1 MVSQLR
7 CPADIDR
14 SPVMKISNPFS
25 STDDA
30 YDLVIV
36 GMGSAG
42 TIAAEFASEQL
53 GLRVAAIERARVGGD
68 CLWTGCVPSKA
79 LIASARVAHTVR
91 HADQYAVK
99 AARPEI
105 DLSDVWLRLKSI
117 QAEIAA
123 TDDDPERFRSIGI
136 DLIEG
141 EATISGAR
149 EVTVGDRVLKTRYTL
164 VCTGSRPF
172 IPPIDG
178 IAEIDFLTTEN
189 LFEISRPPD
198 SLIIVGGG
206 PIAAEIAQSLNRLGV
221 DVTVLE
227 MEPRLLP
234 RDYWP
239 HGERLLRIL
248 REEGVDIR
256 LGTTARK
263 VRKGGDGVNVWIDD
277 GKVTAQGLLV
287 ATGRTPNAHGLGL
300 DGLGIEIT
308 RKGIT
313 VDKHNRTTV
322 ASIYAVG
329 DVAGRALFT
338 HAAAYDAVLAVRDMF
353 LPGHGVPPPLI
364 PWCTFTDPEVAHAG
378 LTEAEAIERHGRR
391 KVQVH
396 SRNLEHSD
404 RARADGVTDGEIVI
418 ITAGDR
424 IVGGHAI
431 CPHAGELIHEL
442 VLAIRFRMKL
452 SDLAEMIHIY
462 PTLAST
468 IGQIAGDNAYRT
480 ARRYKSLAKA
490 GRLLG

>member
-1 MVSQLR
+1 
-7 CPADIDR
+7 
-14 SPVMKISNPFS
+14 MKVSNPFRQAA
-25 STDDA
+25 DA
-30 YDLVIV
+30 YDLVVI

-53 GLRVAAIERARVGGD
+53 GLRVAAVERARLGGD

-79 LIASARVAHTVR
+79 LIASARVAHTIR
-91 HADQYAVK
+91 HADRFAIE
-99 AARPEI
+99 ATAPEI
-105 DLSDVWLRLKSI
+105 DLTNVWQRITAI

-123 TDDDPERFRSIGI
+123 TDDDPERFRSLGI

-141 EATISGAR
+141 EAIVSGPR
-149 EVTVGDRVLKTRYTL
+149 EVTVGDRMLKTRYTL

-178 IAEIDFLTTEN
+178 IAEVDFLTSEN
-189 LFEISRPPD
+189 LFEIARPPD
-198 SLIIVGGG
+198 SLVIIGGG
-206 PIAAEIAQSLNRLGV
+206 PIACEIAQSLNRLGV
-221 DVTVLE
+221 EVTVLE
-227 MEPRLLP
+227 MEPNLLP
-234 RDYWP
+234 RDHPP

-248 REEGVDIR
+248 REEGVDVR
-256 LGTTARK
+256 LGTTATK
-263 VRKGGDGVNVWIDD
+263 VRKGGDGVNVWIDG

-300 DGLGIEIT
+300 DNLGVEIT
-308 RKGIT
+308 RKGVT
-313 VDKHNRTTV
+313 VDSHNRTTV

-338 HAAAYDAVLAVRDMF
+338 HTAAYDAVLAVRDMF
-353 LPGHGVPPPLI
+353 LPGRGVPPPLI
-364 PWCTFTDPEVAHAG
+364 PWCTFTDPEVAHVG

-391 KVQVH
+391 KVEVH
-396 SRNLEHSD
+396 SRDLEHSD

-418 ITAGDR
+418 VVAGGR

-442 VLAIRFRMKL
+442 ALAIRYRMKL
-452 SDLAEMIHIY
+452 SDLAELIHIY

-468 IGQIAGDNAYRT
+468 IGQIAGENSYRT
-480 ARRYKSLAKA
+480 ARRYQSLAKS

>member
-1 MVSQLR
+1 
-7 CPADIDR
+7 
-14 SPVMKISNPFS
+14 MKVSNPFRQAA
-25 STDDA
+25 DA
-30 YDLVIV
+30 YDLVVI

-53 GLRVAAIERARVGGD
+53 GLRVAAVERARLGGD

-79 LIASARVAHTVR
+79 LIASARVAHTIR
-91 HADQYAVK
+91 HADRFAIE
-99 AARPEI
+99 ATAPEI
-105 DLSDVWLRLKSI
+105 DLTNVWQRITAI

-123 TDDDPERFRSIGI
+123 TDDDPERFRSLGI

-141 EATISGAR
+141 EAIVSGPR
-149 EVTVGDRVLKTRYTL
+149 EVTVGDRMLKTRYTL

-178 IAEIDFLTTEN
+178 IAEVDFLTSEN
-189 LFEISRPPD
+189 LFEIARPPD
-198 SLIIVGGG
+198 SLVIIGGG
-206 PIAAEIAQSLNRLGV
+206 PIACEIAQSLNRLDV
-221 DVTVLE
+221 EVTVLE
-227 MEPRLLP
+227 MEPNLLP
-234 RDYWP
+234 RDHPP

-248 REEGVDIR
+248 REEGVDVR
-256 LGTTARK
+256 LGTTATK
-263 VRKGGDGVNVWIDD
+263 VRKGGDGVNVWIDG

-300 DGLGIEIT
+300 DNLGVEIT
-308 RKGIT
+308 RKGVT
-313 VDKHNRTTV
+313 VDSHNRTTV

-338 HAAAYDAVLAVRDMF
+338 HTAAYDAVLAVRDMF
-353 LPGHGVPPPLI
+353 LPGRGVPPPLI
-364 PWCTFTDPEVAHAG
+364 PWCTFTDPEVAHVG

-391 KVQVH
+391 KVEVH
-396 SRNLEHSD
+396 SRDLEHSD

-418 ITAGDR
+418 VVAGGR

-442 VLAIRFRMKL
+442 ALAIRYRMKL
-452 SDLAEMIHIY
+452 SDLAELIHIY

-468 IGQIAGDNAYRT
+468 IGQIAGENSYRT
-480 ARRYKSLAKA
+480 ARRYQSLAKS